1 MKVKIY
7 ISILVLWFP
16 LLLLAQSN
24 YVLKG
29 YVFNDTNANGIK
41 DAGESG
47 ISGIL
52 VSNQEQIVAT
62 DKDGLFEIATVSN
75 PYVYVV
81 KPNNY
86 NLSRKGQFYID
97 ASQTD
102 GVYNFALIPKAVS
115 SVFSTLM
122 VGDPQMRGEKP
133 LRAFRDDIVT
143 EMFNYDV
150 DFACFLGDI
159 ADNDLSIYPQ
169 ELGFVNR
176 LPYPVF
182 HVFGN
187 HDIDEQAE
195 SATTAADIFKR
206 SYGPDYYS
214 FNEGDVHF
222 VVLNNV
228 LYNGWNKS
236 TAKRG
241 EYFGGLTDTQYQ
253 WLKSDIEH
261 AEKDKL
267 IVVLSH
273 IPFLQQYTYSKE
285 ISRLFSL
292 IEDRPNLLALSG
304 HLHYIQNYFF
314 DKSTLWNSSASF
326 QGMTIGAACG
336 GWWTGPID
344 ERGLPVSTCVDG
356 SPNGYYRFT
365 FEGNKYR
372 YEFIPA
378 DHRPDF
384 QVRITLSSDTLRNN
398 HLDEVYVSVNV
409 FTATPKA
416 TVKVFIDDREP
427 MLAENYT
434 GKDLFIAQTYDL
446 RYNYDNWR
454 PKQEDTDHL
463 WKINLPTDLSAGCHS
478 VRVEAT
484 DVNGYVYKG
493 YKLFE
498 IQ

>member
-7 ISILVLWFP
+7 IYVLVLWLP
-16 LLLLAQSN
+16 LLLSAQSN
-24 YVLKG
+24 SILKG
-29 YVFNDTNANGIK
+29 YVFNDTNANGVK
-41 DAGESG
+41 DPGEKG
-47 ISGIL
+47 IEGVL
-52 VSNQEQIVAT
+52 VSNQMHIVVT
-62 DKDGLFEIATVSN
+62 DEDGLFEIESLSN

-86 NLSRKGQFYID
+86 NLSRKGQFYVD
-97 ASQTD
+97 ATQTN
-102 GVYNFALIPKAVS
+102 GSYNFGLISKSVS
-115 SVFSTLM
+115 SEFSTLI

-150 DFACFLGDI
+150 DFACLLGDI

-169 ELGFVNR
+169 ELDIVNR

-187 HDIDEQAE
+187 HDIDEHAE
-195 SATTAADIFKR
+195 SATTASGIFKQ

-236 TAKRG
+236 TDKRG
-241 EYFGGLTDTQYQ
+241 EYFGGLTDRQYQ
-253 WLKSDIEH
+253 WLKSDLEYVGK
-261 AEKDKL
+261 EKL
-267 IVVLSH
+267 IVLLSH
-273 IPFLQQYTYSKE
+273 IPFLQQYSYIKE
-285 ISRLFSL
+285 INRLFSL
-292 IEDRPNLLALSG
+292 LEDRPNLLALSG

-314 DKSTLWNSSASF
+314 DKSTLWNSSIPF
-326 QGMTIGAACG
+326 QSMTIGAACG

-365 FEGNKYR
+365 FDGNKYR

-384 QVRITLSSDTLRNN
+384 QIRITLSSDTLRKNE
-398 HLDEVYVSVNV
+398 LDKVYISANV

-427 MLAENYT
+427 LLAENYK
-434 GKDLFIAQTYDL
+434 GKDLFIDQTYHL
-446 RYNYDNWR
+446 RYNYDNWQ

-463 WKINLPTDLSAGCHS
+463 WRVQLPVGLSAGCHS
-478 VRVEAT
+478 VRVEAR
-484 DVNGYVYKG
+484 DVNGYVYEG

>member
-1 MKVKIY
+1 MNKKIY
-7 ISILVLWFP
+7 IYILFLFP
-16 LLLLAQSN
+16 LSLLAQN
-24 YVLKG
+24 TGVLKG
-29 YVFNDTNANGIK
+29 SVFNDTNANGIK
-41 DAGESG
+41 DAGENG

-52 VSNQEQIVAT
+52 VSNQQQIVVT
-62 DKDGLFEIATVSN
+62 DKNGQFEIETASN
-75 PYVYVV
+75 SYVYVV

-86 NLSRKGQFYID
+86 NLSRKGQFYVD
-97 ASQTD
+97 AAQSNGTH
-102 GVYNFALIPKAVS
+102 NFGLTPKSVS
-115 SVFSTLM
+115 AIFSTLM

-143 EMFNYDV
+143 EMFNYNV

-159 ADNDLSIYPQ
+159 ADNDLSIYSQ
-169 ELGFVNR
+169 EIDIVNR

-187 HDIDEQAE
+187 HDINEKAPTAT
-195 SATTAADIFKR
+195 SASDVFKR

-214 FNEGDVHF
+214 FDEGEVHF
-222 VVLNNV
+222 IILNNV
-228 LYNGWNKS
+228 LYQGWNKD
-236 TAKRG
+236 TDKRG
-241 EYFGGLTDTQYQ
+241 EYFGGLTDIQYQ
-253 WLKSDIEH
+253 WLKSDLAYVGKE
-261 AEKDKL
+261 KL
-267 IVVLSH
+267 IVILSH
-273 IPFLQQYTYSKE
+273 IPFLQQYTYSTE
-285 ISRLFSL
+285 INRLFSL

-314 DKSTLWNSSASF
+314 DKSTFWNSSVPF

-344 ERGLPVSTCVDG
+344 ERGLPVSTSVDG

-365 FEGNKYR
+365 FEGNKYK

-384 QVRITLSSDTLRNN
+384 QVHITLSSDDLRKGTLN
-398 HLDEVYVSVNV
+398 EVYASINV

-416 TVKVFIDDREP
+416 TVKVSFDNGKPI
-427 MLAENYT
+427 LAENYT
-434 GKDLFIAQTYDL
+434 GKDLFIANTYDQ

-463 WKINLPTDLSAGCHS
+463 WKIKIPEDLSVGCHS
-478 VRVEAT
+478 MTIEAT
-484 DVNGYVYKG
+484 DVNGEVYTG